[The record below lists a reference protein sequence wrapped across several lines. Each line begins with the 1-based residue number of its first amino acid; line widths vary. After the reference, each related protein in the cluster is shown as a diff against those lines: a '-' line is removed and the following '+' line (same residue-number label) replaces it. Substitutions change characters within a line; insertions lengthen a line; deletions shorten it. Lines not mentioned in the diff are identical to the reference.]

1 MLITEVIGAC
11 ICHQRVDLIV
21 DEQVILELKSVERFT
36 PLHQAQVLSYLRV
49 AKLRVALL
57 INFNVPALRS
67 GIRRIVL

>member
-1 MLITEVIGAC
+1 MLITEVIRAC